1 MKRSLSTILPHLFF
15 WGVSYLILYNIFSAD
30 YKLGASDIYYTIL
43 FHISILVVSYGNLI
57 LCRRFLNKNKIL
69 LYIPGALILIIIG
82 IVIYYLT
89 FNILADIVLPGYFF
103 IAYYSWQE
111 IGLFMLAYLLLTTL
125 LFFTWQGIQLRELHM
140 QRVSNQKTSQLE
152 QLRKSI
158 NPHFLFNS
166 LNNIYGSMNSADSSA
181 RNYIKKLSDT
191 LRYMLYESEEPLIPL
206 VNEIKYLEDYIA
218 LEKIRFENSDQIQF
232 EQEGRLDGYLIPPLL
247 LLPQVENCFKHCD
260 VENPEINL
268 HVKQENGI
276 LTLETKNR
284 LDTGTKKEGG
294 LGIQNLEK
302 RLQLLYEDTYSFIR
316 NDVGKYY
323 HTRLSINL
331 EA

>member
-232 EQEGRLDGYLIPPLL
+232 EQEGRFDGYLIPPLL

>member
-43 FHISILVVSYGNLI
+43 FHISILVVSYGNLF
-57 LCRRFLNKNKIL
+57 LCRHFLNKNKIL
-69 LYIPGALILIIIG
+69 LYIPGALLLIIIG

-111 IGLFMLAYLLLTTL
+111 IALFMLAYLLLTTL
-125 LFFTWQGIQLRELHM
+125 LFFTWQGIQLRELQM
-140 QRVSNQKTSQLE
+140 QKISNQKTSQLE

-166 LNNIYGSMNSADSSA
+166 LNNIYGSMGSADSSA
-181 RNYIKKLSDT
+181 RSYLKKLSDT
-191 LRYMLYESEEPLIPL
+191 LRYMLYESDEALIPL
-206 VNEIKYLEDYIA
+206 INEVKYLEDYIA
-218 LEKIRFENSDQIQF
+218 LERIRFEKSDQIIF
-232 EQEGRLDGYLIPPLL
+232 LQEGRFDGYLIPPLL

-260 VENPEINL
+260 AENPEIKVHL
-268 HVKQENGI
+268 RQEKGI
-276 LTLETKNR
+276 LTLETINR
-284 LDTGTKKEGG
+284 SGTSIKKGG
-294 LGIQNLEK
+294 GFGMQNLEK
-302 RLQLLYEDTYSFIR
+302 RLKLLYDDTYSFFR
-316 NDVGKYY
+316 KNEGEYY
-323 HTRLSINL
+323 RTRLSINL

>member
-1 MKRSLSTILPHLFF
+1 MKWSIPGILPHLLF
-15 WGVSYLILYNIFSAD
+15 WVISYLILYNIFSAD
-30 YKLGASDIYYTIL
+30 YQLGASDVYYTIL
-43 FHISILVVSYGNLI
+43 FHIAILVVSYGNLY
-57 LCRRFLNKNKIL
+57 LCHRFLNKNKIL
-69 LYIPGALILIIIG
+69 IYLPGAIFLIIIG
-82 IVIYYLT
+82 IAIYYLT
-89 FNILADIVLPGYFF
+89 FNFLADIVLPGYFF

-125 LFFTWQGIQLRELHM
+125 IFFTWQGIELRELHI

-191 LRYMLYESEEPLIPL
+191 LRYMLYESAEPLIPL

-218 LEKIRFENSDQIQF
+218 LEKIRFENSDQIRF
-232 EQEGRLDGYLIPPLL
+232 EQEGRFDGYLIPPLL

-260 VENPEINL
+260 AENPEITL
-268 HVKQENGI
+268 LVRQENGI

-284 LDTGTKKEGG
+284 LVTDTKKEGG
-294 LGIQNLEK
+294 LGLQNLEK
-302 RLQLLYEDTYSFIR
+302 RLQLLYDDKYSFIR
-316 NDVGKYY
+316 NEDNPFY
-323 HTRLSINL
+323 HTHLSVNL
-331 EA
+331 EL